1 MNTRRSG
8 LLALAC
14 FAVLVFS
21 MASASQSAQLEDPLV
36 SGMSPFEDLIEVAL
50 DGNDSGISSA
60 LGDADRQS
68 VRIREA
74 LPDPAAK
81 QLAGLMQE
89 LHRAAAAGAHLR
101 VASDAVEA
109 FRLLVDNV
117 QVEAH
122 SLPREVSLLDYAGFK
137 LRVLAAA
144 EKPSW
149 KDIRETVDDADAWW
163 RALHGRVSERSL
175 RDAFDSTIRG
185 LRDASRIEDVPMLR
199 FAAQIDLDLVDLLEV
214 DLERSR

>member
-14 FAVLVFS
+14 FAALAFS
-21 MASASQSAQLEDPLV
+21 MASASQAAQLDDPLV

-68 VRIREA
+68 IRVQKA
-74 LPDPAAK
+74 LAIPVAK
-81 QLAGLMQE
+81 QLAGLME
-89 LHRAAAAGAHLR
+89 DLHRAAAASAHLR
-101 VASDAVEA
+101 VANDAVDA
-109 FRLLVDNV
+109 FRLLIDNV
-117 QVEAH
+117 QVETH
-122 SLPREVSLLDYAGFK
+122 SMPRELSLLDYAGFK

-144 EKPSW
+144 DKPSW
-149 KDIRETVDDADAWW
+149 KDIRKTVDDADAWW
-163 RALHGRVSERSL
+163 KALHGRVSERSL
-175 RDAFDSTIRG
+175 RDAFDSTVRG
-185 LRDASRIEDVPMLR
+185 LHDATRIEDVPMLR